1 MSGVGPDKEFVEER
15 VAFTADAKTPDKF
28 NPRISVTK
36 TVDRVGRAK
45 VEKSFRPFQ
54 TNDISRVLDFENVPD
69 PPPDGPMMHCEKG
82 TEFPSRHFSLRGG
95 FLFYFDLGDVSGTG
109 QSHYVTYHGPPK
121 GVIPLEKVRI
131 EFPPGGRRVFR
142 EHAQTNARTGYELA
156 ILHTPSD
163 PDTAPRPPAFVVAES
178 LGQREKWANA
188 IRARA
193 QIEDYTKL
201 RAVVAFAQDPSILTK
216 PAELLKQKE
225 IKQKE
230 AATSEADRRGSA
242 KDGKRS
248 SNRKGKRG
256 STGTGKDGKGDGEDN
271 IIQEALQEFGK
282 SNFAEK
288 AWIDNYF
295 ETHSEQ
301 SAADRCRQMEK
312 WQDAIKR
319 GLKGAVLEQ
328 YEYFVEASGEMTKM
342 GREVVDLKTLVE
354 TQVET
359 IKEMKEIDFSSAIVD
374 PVDDNASDGGDMFQ
388 DRRKPIRNR
397 KATGQVNN
405 DYDSDVSSVSSDG
418 DGSAKINDRAGGL
431 PNGIKAPVFE
441 KITIEIPTHLDDV
454 TEEIL
459 AFVKESRYSD
469 ATDLWAKTKMEVND
483 IMQQVCAKLLYS
495 VRTKTSRSFTAR
507 SYPFLIVLSFHS

>member
-1 MSGVGPDKEFVEER
+1 MMSGGIGSDKEFVEER
-15 VAFTADAKTPDKF
+15 VAFSADSKIPDKF
-28 NPRISVTK
+28 LPRISVTK

-69 PPPDGPMMHCEKG
+69 PPPDGPMMHCEMG

-95 FLFYFDLGDVSGTG
+95 FLFYFDLGNVSGTG

-156 ILHTPSD
+156 ILHTPND
-163 PDTAPRPPAFVVAES
+163 PDSTARPPAFVVAES

-193 QIEDYTKL
+193 QIEDHTKL
-201 RAVVAFAQDPSILTK
+201 RAVAAFAQDSSILTK

-230 AATSEADRRGSA
+230 AAAISESDRRGA
-242 KDGKRS
+242 TKDGKRPGS
-248 SNRKGKRG
+248 RKGKRG
-256 STGTGKDGKGDGEDN
+256 GSTNTGKDGKGDGEDN

-282 SNFAEK
+282 SNFVEK
-288 AWIDNYF
+288 SWIDNYF

-359 IKEMKEIDFSSAIVD
+359 IKEMKEIDFSSAILD

-388 DRRKPIRNR
+388 ERRKILRHK
-397 KATGQVNN
+397 KAASGQVTT

-418 DGSAKINDRAGGL
+418 DGSTKINDRRAGAL
-431 PNGIKAPVFE
+431 STGIKAPVFE
-441 KITIEIPTHLDDV
+441 KVTIEIPTHLDDV
-454 TEEIL
+454 SEEIL

-483 IMQQVCAKLLYS
+483 IMQQVRAK
-495 VRTKTSRSFTAR
+495 
-507 SYPFLIVLSFHS
+507 